1 MFKETVK
8 GLTSKQ
14 AQEKLREH
22 GLNEIERKQQLSW
35 LRLLWD
41 QFKSPLIYIL
51 FFAGLVTVFLKEW
64 TDGVVI
70 FLAVGLNTF
79 LGFVQEF
86 KAEKSLIALKKIL
99 IPQARVIR
107 DGQEKLIE
115 AREIVPGDLVV
126 LKEGAKI
133 PADGR
138 LIEAVGLFIN
148 EAILTGESIPVEK
161 KKKDQVFM
169 GTAIVGGRGQFLAVK
184 TGMAT
189 RMGQLAGKLKE
200 TVEEETP
207 LKKQVGRLSRTL
219 AIVFSVACV
228 LIFIE
233 GLIRQRDWLEMF
245 TLSVAVAVAAIP
257 EGLAVSLTVILALGM
272 QRILKRK
279 GLVRRLLAAET
290 LGSVNVICADKTG
303 TLTEGRMK
311 VAGLEPGKKPAKE
324 EILRGAVLC
333 NNLTNPLEIAMIDW
347 ARREFKKANQLP
359 ASPDQLLKES
369 PRTAE
374 IPFSSERKF
383 IATLHS
389 LSSQPDSKISDK
401 PGSEKGLGELFLS
414 GAPEMVMEM
423 TLFDAKEKLKWQR
436 KLDQLTK
443 KGLRLVAFAC
453 RKDSLAELEKN
464 FKRLKRDFQSYDG
477 QIDGRA
483 WQYLNLKWLGFLL
496 FEDPPREEVKKALAI
511 CRQAGIKIK
520 VITGDYRNTAEA
532 VLKKLDLAGGELKEE
547 QVMEGWELE
556 KLSKAVLKKKIDQ
569 VVLFARTTPEQKID
583 IVEALQ
589 EKKYTVAMMGDGV
602 NDALALKKAD
612 IGVVVGEASEVAKE
626 TADMVLLDSNFE
638 TVVQAV
644 EEGRGIFENIRKVV
658 LYLLSDSFTEM
669 ILIGGSLLLGLPAP
683 VLPAQILWV
692 NLVEDGLPGLAL
704 AFEPKDKGLMNERP
718 RKKNSPIINQE
729 LKILIFVIGLMTDAL
744 LFGTFL
750 YLLKKGFP
758 LETVRTIIFTSL
770 AIDSLL
776 YVFSCKTLRQNIWQE
791 DLFSNRFLNL
801 SVLAGFLL
809 LAVGIYLPL
818 AHQVLET
825 HSLGFLAWV
834 LIIALGLINI
844 LAIEMVKWFFLR
856 KEETISSS

>member
-825 HSLGFLAWV
+825 YSLGFLAWV